1 MTIKI
6 STRFLTLM
14 IFCLLLGIGQVFA
27 QAGTGSITGV
37 VADST
42 GAIVPN
48 ATVKL
53 VNINTGLENT
63 TTASEDGIY
72 RFTLL
77 QPGTYSVSATSGSFA
92 EQKFNVEVQVGRT
105 TDANFTLGASDV
117 SATVEVTAEGIQTT
131 ASQPDAVLNSTA
143 IENLPINGRR
153 FQDFVTLTPSAQ
165 VENSRGQIS
174 LSGQRGIN
182 GNVNVDGVD
191 FNQPFF
197 GGIRGGER
205 SNQAFVIPQES
216 IREFQVVAAGYSA
229 EYGRSTGGIVNAVTK
244 SGSNDLR
251 GSLFY
256 LYRPEQLARGNEY
269 TQAIEDQRLSA
280 LGIDATLAPTQHQFG
295 GSIGGPILK
304 DKLFYF
310 TSYEQQRFRAPRQ
323 VLFGTLTGT
332 GFPLPAGNRGLEAF
346 NFLQSLESSYEQ
358 TNDAYALLGRIDWNI
373 NNNNRFNAR
382 YNFSRNDALNAAATG
397 ETVLDPTTNSALSA
411 NGIERNR
418 NNIGVA
424 QLITN
429 LSASIVNDLRLQY
442 ARERRPREAN
452 ELAPNVFLGAN
463 FGQYGSRNFLPTTQ
477 FDNRSQVADSLNY
490 VTGNHVFKFGGE
502 FSRILANQQ
511 FGFNQ
516 FGAYSL
522 TSSSANGT
530 VAENG
535 TPGGFVGNVGILRNL
550 SNIRTI
556 VTPPPPATQTPVLF
570 LGRFDDTN
578 ARYARQIGNL
588 QAEFVTK
595 ELAFF
600 AQDSWRITP
609 KLTLNYGL
617 RAEQQYNPDPEAT
630 NPDLVRVVQN
640 TIFPIRGTSFDPTQ
654 IPDSGWQ
661 LGPRLG
667 FAYDP
672 AGDGKTVIRGFSG
685 IYYARTPGLIF
696 ADSVNNYRATPGNVS
711 TTLPF
716 TGFSQT
722 AFNAFLGTPAGQPY
736 LTITGCNLTGTA
748 AQIAACTPNT
758 VYRQF
763 AIAGINLNNF
773 GLGSLP
779 NVTPQQ
785 IAAISSGLGLSTNPF
800 VGAQITG
807 HAEDFKNPR
816 SVQFGFGVEREIA
829 TNFVVG
835 VDYSFVKTTRLQRNR
850 DLNVPSP
857 LTGEQ
862 YRAFLQANNTPA
874 RYDALVANGTIA
886 QILGSGRTYIALTT
900 PGGLTFPAG
909 TVATRQRP
917 TNDPALNPVAANRL
931 ALGSVQIRDSS
942 AKSLYQGL
950 TFRMRLVRKWGQLN
964 AYYTLSSNKSD
975 DDNER
980 DSGGV
985 AYANPYDLSGEYGP
999 SRLDRTHQFVA
1010 NPVFFLP
1017 FGFEV
1022 SSAIRLRSGT
1032 PLSTYIGT
1040 DANGD
1045 SIFND
1050 RPILVPG
1057 VELPRNYFRNR
1068 NLYDVDLRVQ
1078 KGFSFDESR
1087 RLVFSAEFFNIL
1099 NTPNIVFAFPGTNS
1113 TSGPLAQYCS
1123 TGSQLCG
1130 LNGVTNVNFLQIREQ
1145 NPSSPNF
1152 GNINL
1157 TTNPGSQVFQVQL
1170 GARFQF

>member
-1 MTIKI
+1 MTKKI
-6 STRFLTLM
+6 SIKFLAAT
-14 IFCLLLGIGQVFA
+14 IFCLLFGIGQVFA
-27 QAGTGSITGV
+27 QAGSGGITGV

-53 VNINTGLENT
+53 VNVNTGLENT
-63 TTASEDGIY
+63 ITASEDGIY
-72 RFTLL
+72 TFTSLP
-77 QPGTYSVSATSGSFA
+77 PGNYTVAVTSGSFA
-92 EQKFNVEVQVGRT
+92 EQKLNVEVQVGRT
-105 TDANFTLGASDV
+105 TNANFTLGAGDV

-131 ASQPDAVLNSTA
+131 ASQSDAVLNETA
-143 IENLPINGRR
+143 IQNLPINGRR

-165 VENSRGQIS
+165 VEGSRGQIS

-182 GNVNVDGVD
+182 GNINVDGVD

-205 SNQAFVIPQES
+205 SNQAFVVPQES
-216 IREFQVVAAGYSA
+216 IKEFQVVAAGYSA

-244 SGSNDLR
+244 SGSNNVR

-269 TQAIEDQRLSA
+269 TQALQDQRLTA
-280 LGIDATLAPTQHQFG
+280 LGLDATLAPTQHQFG
-295 GSIGGPILK
+295 GSIGGPIVN

-310 TSYEQQRFRAPRQ
+310 ASYEQQRFRAPRQ
-323 VLFGTLTGT
+323 VLFS
-332 GFPLPAGNRGLEAF
+332 PLIPINFVAGDRGLEAF
-346 NFLQSLESSYEQ
+346 DFLRSLETPYEE

-373 NNNNRFNAR
+373 SNNNRFNSR

-397 ETVLDPTTNSALSA
+397 ETTFDPTRNSALSA

-424 QLITN
+424 QLISN
-429 LSASIVNDLRLQY
+429 LGASVVNDLRVQY
-442 ARERRPREAN
+442 AREQRPREAN
-452 ELAPNVFLGAN
+452 ELAPNVFFGNA
-463 FGQYGSRNFLPTTQ
+463 FGQFGSRNFLPTTQ
-477 FDNRSQVADSLNY
+477 FDTRFQVADSLNY
-490 VTGNHVFKFGGE
+490 VTGNHIFKFGGE
-502 FSRILANQQ
+502 FSRILANQK

-522 TSSSANGT
+522 TTGGT
-530 VAENG
+530 
-535 TPGGFVGNVGILRNL
+535 TTILRDI
-550 SNIRTI
+550 SNTRTI
-556 VTPPPPATQTPVLF
+556 TTTPPLTF
-570 LGRFDDTN
+570 LGRFDNTN

-609 KLTLNYGL
+609 KFTLNYGL
-617 RAEQQYNPDPEAT
+617 RAEQQYNPNPEAT
-630 NPDLVRVVQN
+630 NTNLVNVVQN

-661 LGPRLG
+661 FGPRLG

-696 ADSVNNYRATPGNVS
+696 ADSVNNYRSTPGNVS

-716 TGFSQT
+716 TGFNQT
-722 AFNAFLGTPAGQPY
+722 TFNTFVASAAGLPY
-736 LTITGCNLTGTA
+736 RTITGCDPTITPLP
-748 AQIAACTPNT
+748 AACTPNT

-763 AIAGINLNNF
+763 AIAGINLNSSA
-773 GLGSLP
+773 LGSLP

-785 IAAISSGLGLSTNPF
+785 IAIISSGLGLSANPF

-807 HAEDFKNPR
+807 HTEDFKNPR
-816 SVQFGFGVEREIA
+816 SIQFGFGVEREIA
-829 TNFVVG
+829 TNFIVG
-835 VDYSFVKTTRLQRNR
+835 IDYSFVKTTRLQRNR

-862 YRAFLQANNTPA
+862 YRAFLQASNTPA
-874 RYDALVANGTIA
+874 RYDALVTNGTIA
-886 QILGSGRTYIALTT
+886 QILASGRTYIALTT
-900 PGGLTFPAG
+900 PGGLTFPSG
-909 TVATRQRP
+909 TVSTRQRP
-917 TNDPALNPVAANRL
+917 TNDPALNPNAANRL
-931 ALGSVQIRDSS
+931 ALGAVQIRDAS

-950 TFRMRLVRKWGQLN
+950 TVRMRLVRKWGQLN
-964 AYYTLSSNKSD
+964 AYYTLSNNKSD

-1017 FGFEV
+1017 VGFEV
-1022 SSAIRLRSGT
+1022 SSAVRLRSGT
-1032 PLSTYIGT
+1032 PIST
-1040 DANGD
+1040 
-1045 SIFND
+1045 
-1050 RPILVPG
+1050 
-1057 VELPRNYFRNR
+1057 
-1068 NLYDVDLRVQ
+1068 
-1078 KGFSFDESR
+1078 
-1087 RLVFSAEFFNIL
+1087 
-1099 NTPNIVFAFPGTNS
+1099 
-1113 TSGPLAQYCS
+1113 
-1123 TGSQLCG
+1123 
-1130 LNGVTNVNFLQIREQ
+1130 
-1145 NPSSPNF
+1145 
-1152 GNINL
+1152 
-1157 TTNPGSQVFQVQL
+1157 
-1170 GARFQF
+1170 